1 MRSEFVSRRLR
12 GLLAAAALFAAANA
26 GAAFDARGVLVP
38 LEPVQTIAVG
48 GAFTCAVL
56 GPGKVYCWGNNLFGQ
71 LGNGSEFHSVDPLPI
86 AGLPDAPVTAL
97 AAGAQHVCA
106 LIQGDIWC
114 WGDNQYGQLGN
125 GQSGGRSFIPVR
137 VKAVNGAATRIT
149 AGDYHSC
156 AVIGGGLSCWGSNF
170 YGQLGTGD
178 DVDRLQPAPV
188 AASAGT
194 VASLSA
200 GSLHTCAVIAGAP
213 WCWGNNQSGQIGNG
227 QTTIAE
233 YAPVAV
239 AGPSGSIDEIT
250 AGALH
255 SCARRGGSVFCWGDN
270 SYGQLG
276 TGNTEPHLTPTIV
289 DNLGPP
295 ALSIVAGSLHSCAR
309 VADGAYCWGDSSY
322 GQLGFPFSTVN
333 PRRIPGLG
341 ATLEIATRN
350 AHGCARSADARAV
363 CWGFNINGQL
373 GDGSA
378 DLRTAPVQLAGSYG
392 VPALVAAGL
401 NHTCAAVAGGVQCW
415 GYNGSGQ
422 LGRGTQ
428 TLDES
433 VPGPAAV
440 IATRPDSLA
449 AGASHT
455 CAAVSGAL
463 LCWGDNAKG
472 QLGIGQTTLRR
483 SPAPVSGMAGG
494 VSQVT
499 AGDRHT
505 CAIRNGG
512 AWCWGFNANGELGNG
527 TTVDSSVPVAVA
539 GLASGVSWIS
549 AGGNHTCA
557 IQNGAAKCWGLN
569 TDGQLGIGT
578 NEGFFATPQPVDT
591 LGDGVTRISAGIT
604 HSCAV
609 RNGAA
614 TCWGYDGYAALGNGI
629 VNDHQYSPDPVSGMG
644 AGVTEIVAGDDISCA
659 VHGASL
665 LCWGADYSGDL
676 GNGGSPRSLRAL
688 PTPVIGFSGNAGGA
702 PDIGGSHACAGTID
716 GSLRCWGDDY
726 VGTLGIGRV
735 VISTGPLPVVRQDRL
750 FADGYD

>member
-12 GLLAAAALFAAANA
+12 GLLAAAALFAAVNA

-97 AAGAQHVCA
+97 AAGVQHVCA
-106 LIQGDIWC
+106 LIQGEIWC
-114 WGDNQYGQLGN
+114 WGENQYGQLGN
-125 GQSGGRSFIPVR
+125 GQSDNHSFVPVR
-137 VKAVNGAATRIT
+137 VQGVNGTATHIT

-156 AVIGGGLSCWGSNF
+156 AVISGGLYCWGNNF
-170 YGQLGTGD
+170 YGQLGTLD
-178 DVDRLQPAPV
+178 DMDRLQPVPVQAP
-188 AASAGT
+188 SGT
-194 VASLSA
+194 VSSLSA
-200 GSLHTCAVIAGAP
+200 GPLHTCAVIDGRA
-213 WCWGNNQSGQIGNG
+213 WCWGNNQSGQLGTGAISIGEYQAVPVNG
-227 QTTIAE
+227 L
-233 YAPVAV
+233 
-239 AGPSGSIDEIT
+239 GDGIDEIS
-250 AGALH
+250 AGGIH
-255 SCARRGGSVFCWGDN
+255 SCARRGGNVFCWGGN
-270 SYGQLG
+270 GYGQLG
-276 TGNTEPHLTPTIV
+276 VSDMEPRLLPAIV
-289 DNLGPP
+289 DNLPP
-295 ALSIVAGSLHSCAR
+295 ALTIVAASQHSCAR
-309 VADGAYCWGDSSY
+309 VAGGVYCWGDGSY
-322 GQLGFPFSTVN
+322 GRLGVPYNTTY
-333 PRRIPGLG
+333 PLPIAGLG
-341 ATLEIATRN
+341 PTLEIATRN
-350 AHGCARSADARAV
+350 AHGCARVADGRAV
-363 CWGFNINGQL
+363 CWGFNYNGQL

-392 VPALVAAGL
+392 MPALVAAGL

-415 GYNGSGQ
+415 GYNGNGN
-422 LGRGTQ
+422 LGRGSQ
-428 TLDES
+428 SLYAS
-433 VPGPAAV
+433 VPGPV
-440 IATRPDSLA
+440 RDIATRPDSLA
-449 AGASHT
+449 AGADHT
-455 CAAVSGAL
+455 CAAVAGAL
-463 LCWGDNAKG
+463 LCWGDNSKG
-472 QLGIGQTTLRR
+472 QLGTGDTVLRR
-483 SPAPVSGMAGG
+483 SPTAVSGMASG

-527 TTVDSSVPVAVA
+527 TTADSSVPVAVT

-591 LGDGVTRISAGIT
+591 LGDSVTRISAGIS

-629 VNDHQYSPDPVSGMG
+629 VNDHKYSPDPVSGLNS
-644 AGVTEIVAGDDISCA
+644 GVVEIDAGDDISCA
-659 VHGASL
+659 LRGTSL

-676 GNGGSPRSLRAL
+676 GNGGAPRSLRAL
-688 PTPVIGFSGNAGGA
+688 PTSVIGFAGSASGALS
-702 PDIGGSHACAGTID
+702 IGGSHVCAGTT
-716 GSLRCWGDDY
+716 GGALRCWGSDLIGEL
-726 VGTLGIGRV
+726 GTGRALV
-735 VISTGPLPVVRQDRL
+735 SFDPLPVVRQDRL